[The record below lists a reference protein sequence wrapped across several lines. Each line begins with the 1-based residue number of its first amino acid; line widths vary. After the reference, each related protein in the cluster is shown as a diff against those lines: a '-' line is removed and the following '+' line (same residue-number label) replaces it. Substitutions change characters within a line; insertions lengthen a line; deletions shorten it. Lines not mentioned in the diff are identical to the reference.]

1 MKINGNDYTITFNAR
16 DYTAGGLTEDD
27 FAADMQTAINAVV
40 AGGDTV
46 TVTTNSPLIVQT
58 TATGAGSL

>member
-16 DYTAGGLTEDD
+16 DYSAGGLTEDD

-40 AGGDTV
+40 AGGI
-46 TVTTNSPLIVQT
+46 L
-58 TATGAGSL
+58 